1 VELFVS
7 HDRTSCPFE
16 WLLTC
21 NDLLSRLGGI
31 ARYRWDYANPSGT
44 RLGVRSHFPMPE
56 AGGLQSLPFLYRPP
70 FVKHATISFMGLPKV
85 EISAIPMIDL
95 PVKLNAMNIPGL
107 STFISNSINTAIDEY
122 GKSASSLVA
131 CVIVC

>member
-1 VELFVS
+1 
-7 HDRTSCPFE
+7 
-16 WLLTC
+16 
-21 NDLLSRLGGI
+21 
-31 ARYRWDYANPSGT
+31 
-44 RLGVRSHFPMPE
+44 
-56 AGGLQSLPFLYRPP
+56 
-70 FVKHATISFMGLPKV
+70 MGLPKV

-131 CVIVC
+131 CVIVR